1 MFPILFYGPRPLAG
15 GLRDLSG
22 CLDLD
27 NNLLFLIP
35 EYVLELQA
43 LGCVIVKFDI
53 LLVPFAPT
61 PPVVN
66 LVGHIIA
73 SDNRVLEG
81 REACNNLDV

>member
-15 GLRDLSG
+15 GLSNLSG
-22 CLDLD
+22 GLNLDD
-27 NNLLFLIP
+27 YLLLLVS

-66 LVGHIIA
+66 LIGHIIT
-73 SDNRVLEG
+73 SVLE
-81 REACNNLDV
+81 